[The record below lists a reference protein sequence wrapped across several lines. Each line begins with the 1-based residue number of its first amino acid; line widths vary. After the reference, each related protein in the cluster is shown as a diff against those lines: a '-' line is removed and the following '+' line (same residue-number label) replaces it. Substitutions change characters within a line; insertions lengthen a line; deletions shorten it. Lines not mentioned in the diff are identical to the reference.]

1 MKGRAECYEVGE
13 PLGDEP
19 VAALCIHHDVGDQ
32 RSPEDRPEMAEHA
45 VAHQRLEAKIRAVR
59 CAGGGLPYRMVHI
72 GPDRVRTHFRSMVYR
87 RCADSSRPT
96 LRSAAIGF
104 LKEAEAPPRTD
115 PDRQD
120 RGAANHRNPTAAGL
134 RPVSR
139 AWYAHHSISAA
150 GRGRRPVLRSDMR
163 FDFIITEGSRREMPK
178 FSVLCFRGAAHRL
191 ERSGLQ
197 RLNGR

>member
-1 MKGRAECYEVGE
+1 MVIKTKRSSYGGSEFPTGGSGWGLAEQLDEIVRRHHLAAQISAAARPRPRSGLAMKGRAECYEVGE

-104 LKEAEAPPRTD
+104 
-115 PDRQD
+115 
-120 RGAANHRNPTAAGL
+120 
-134 RPVSR
+134 
-139 AWYAHHSISAA
+139 
-150 GRGRRPVLRSDMR
+150 
-163 FDFIITEGSRREMPK
+163 
-178 FSVLCFRGAAHRL
+178 
-191 ERSGLQ
+191 
-197 RLNGR
+197 